1 MPLDIFD
8 VIQLGCE
15 RILNIDDYDFPV
27 CFSFIEE
34 SHDTKDFDLLDLPDV
49 TDLFADLTNIKR
61 IIITLCLCLGMG
73 LSGIF
78 PSLQRSDLGNDF

>member
-1 MPLDIFD
+1 MSLDIFD
-8 VIQLGCE
+8 IIQLGCE
-15 RILNIDDYDFPV
+15 RILNIDDYDLPV
-27 CFSFIEE
+27 CFSFIEK
-34 SHDTKDFDLLDLPDV
+34 SHDTEDFDLLDLPNV

-78 PSLQRSDLGNDF
+78 PSLQ